1 MPSAWDVCMLA
12 DPPSTA
18 AAGGSV
24 IAASG
29 GPAGCSFTAHVGL
42 QRTAWC
48 RRLANPQRAEPWREG
63 EVGKRVYHPLLQWPF
78 EGPHA
83 CFCPPPGSVRCRA
96 ARLEIRKV
104 MDRPQP
110 WFVMLMSSGLV
121 EQARRGDLEA
131 FNSLVERHQVAVYNL
146 CLRMLGDRAAAE
158 DATQEAFLSAY
169 RAMEQLKGPYLG
181 AWLLRI
187 GANVCYDELRRRK
200 RRPSHS
206 LDELLD
212 DPERPM
218 ALPTKGG
225 GPEDESLR
233 SELRRSIE
241 QALLALPPDQRLA
254 VVLCDVEGLSYDE
267 IAGSDPCVAWHRK
280 ITDQPRSGQDAPPA
294 ARNEGTFSSAKAS
307 R

>member
-1 MPSAWDVCMLA
+1 MAV
-12 DPPSTA
+12 
-18 AAGGSV
+18 
-24 IAASG
+24 
-29 GPAGCSFTAHVGL
+29 
-42 QRTAWC
+42 
-48 RRLANPQRAEPWREG
+48 RRVPR
-63 EVGKRVYHPLLQWPF
+63 
-78 EGPHA
+78 
-83 CFCPPPGSVRCRA
+83 CFCPRPAAFVVAPLASNSESNGSPTAVVRDA
-96 ARLEIRKV
+96 DE
-104 MDRPQP
+104 Q
-110 WFVMLMSSGLV
+110 WLV

-267 IAGSDPCVAWHRK
+267 IAEVTRASLGTVKSRISRGRARMRQLLRETREPFPP
-280 ITDQPRSGQDAPPA
+280 PRRRD
-294 ARNEGTFSSAKAS
+294 E
-307 R
+307 